1 MKKLKNCFYKKVYM
15 ENDVKNVD
23 YSFFRLRFFSH
34 IGSRIYRADTQSF
47 EMVERF
53 KKSYGDNN
61 IEIIPATDKGDI
73 VKKVVDK

>member
-1 MKKLKNCFYKKVYM
+1 MTQS

-53 KKSYGDNN
+53 KKSYGNEH
-61 IEIIPATDKGDI
+61 IEIIPTNDKGDI
-73 VKKVVDK
+73 VKKELENE